1 MKTYTITNSDYSIT
15 LQANCGIDAMVRG
28 FEMLRLFESIPSGTV
43 PMPRCKAGEAGCFPV
58 VDCVTNSVLFTVTQ
72 C

>member
-15 LQANCGIDAMVRG
+15 LQATCGIDAMVRG
-28 FEMLRLFESIPSGTV
+28 FEMLRLFENISGGTV
-43 PMPRCKAGEAGCFPV
+43 PMPRCNAGESGCFPV
-58 VDCVTNSVLFTVTQ
+58 VDCVTGNHLFLVTQ